1 MTTEISSDLTPQE
14 VLEATREF
22 FMGPDAVHSAWLE
35 GESAAHL
42 SFGTFRG
49 NLAVAAF
56 PDPEAGGATR
66 VRITTLRD
74 EGAVPR
80 LVTHLRIL
88 EAARAA
94 PASNAEVT

>member
-1 MTTEISSDLTPQE
+1 MTTEISSELSPEE

-22 FMGPDAVHSAWLE
+22 FMGPEAVHSAWLE
-35 GESAAHL
+35 GESATHL

-56 PDPEAGGATR
+56 PDPETGGATR

-80 LVTHLRIL
+80 LVTHLRTL
-88 EAARAA
+88 EAAARVAA
-94 PASNAEVT
+94 PGAEAG